1 MFNSTATNVRILQCE
16 RMRPV
21 RKRKQLNGIVKS
33 RETDFSEGDIITR
46 DDPLNVVV
54 AGGGLAGLL
63 TAINLRNAGMKVTV
77 VEKAKAYLPL
87 GGPIQLAPN
96 GLGTLKAIDGKL
108 FEEVHKVSR
117 PFWGTESGLNDG
129 ISGEPMFKFDA
140 ITDLPEEFD
149 LPFAVCID
157 RSDLQKILLE
167 NLLEGAE
174 VQLEMSSAFVSYETL
189 PSGHLCVEL
198 QDGRQLKADL
208 LVGADGIWS
217 RVRSQMFKELPGVQN
232 AKMSASFTGFK
243 LYSGLPLLKTKNFF
257 KTGYRAFLGP
267 DNYFV
272 ICPDKFGFV
281 QWYAFVKSQPNSEDK
296 SNCKDFL
303 LREFTNWC
311 PEVTELIEATNNDEI
326 GQRDVWDRPPS
337 VIKSWACGNVVLVGD
352 SCHATMPNIGQG
364 CGLAFEDSYL
374 LVEILKSAKS
384 RTEIPKLLQVFYKK
398 RILRTA
404 IIQGLGR
411 LNSEAIKILT
421 PLLPI
426 RSIVDMVLGPILP
439 LVFRIQFAY
448 CYLFCPEKV
457 AADDSIKLAKMM
469 SIRHEE
475 DSEASW
481 RRSKATDNT

>member
-1 MFNSTATNVRILQCE
+1 MMFRSVAADVLYLQ
-16 RMRPV
+16 RQRTRPV
-21 RKRKQLNGIVKS
+21 RKQLKKIVKS
-33 RETDFSEGDIITR
+33 RSTKSSVGDIITP
-46 DDPLNVVV
+46 DNPLNVVV

-63 TAINLRNAGMKVTV
+63 TAISLRNAGMKVTV
-77 VEKAKAYLPL
+77 VEKARSYLPL

-96 GLGTLKAIDGKL
+96 GLGTLKAIDEKL
-108 FEEVHKVSR
+108 YDEVHKVSR

-157 RSDLQKILLE
+157 RSDLQKILLA
-167 NLLEGAE
+167 NLLEDAE
-174 VQLEMSSAFVSYETL
+174 VQLEMSSTFVSYKTL
-189 PSGHLCVEL
+189 ASGQVCVNLE
-198 QDGRQLKADL
+198 DGRQLKADL

-217 RVRSQMFKELPGVQN
+217 RVRSQMFKELPGVRN

-257 KTGYRAFLGP
+257 TTGYCAFLGP

-281 QWYAFVKSQPNSEDK
+281 QWYAFVKSPPNSENK
-296 SNCKDFL
+296 INCKNFL
-303 LREFTNWC
+303 QKAFENWC
-311 PEVTELIEATNNDEI
+311 SEVTELIEATNNDEI
-326 GQRDVWDRPPS
+326 EQRDVWDRPPS
-337 VIKSWACGNVVLVGD
+337 VLKSWASDNIVLVGD

-364 CGLAFEDSYL
+364 CGIAFEDSYL
-374 LVEILKSAKS
+374 LVKILKKAKF
-384 RTEIPKLLQVFYKK
+384 RTEIPKLLQVFYRK
-398 RILRTA
+398 RIVRTA

-426 RSIVDMVLGPILP
+426 RSVVDIVLGPILP
-439 LVFRIQFAY
+439 LIFRIQFAY

-457 AADDSIKLAKMM
+457 AADASIELAKEMNN
-469 SIRHEE
+469 RHEK

-481 RRSKATDNT
+481 CSSKATQQV